1 MHVNV
6 SVYTDRTIILHCLH
20 SIIFIAFIEINPY
33 YQKNTSM
40 SSSFISSTSCEG
52 SLTNDDPSF
61 LDAPF
66 HDDDISVPLTISDST
81 PKSNSTDNTVA
92 SQNPPNDLLQDPPND
107 LLQDPPND
115 LLQDPP
121 NDLLQDPPNDSL
133 PDPLNNSS
141 PDPPNDSSPDPPNDS
156 LPDPPNDSLPDPPND
171 SLPDPPND
179 SSPEPPSN
187 SLPNPPNNS
196 SPDPPNDSLPDPP
209 NGSLLHPLIN
219 NTSKEPPANSKKAK
233 QKRKLT
239 YFMTTYTKVKC
250 SLKKERKKLISYAEG
265 QLMIVVKTFFVTLLI
280 PIAFI

>member
-1 MHVNV
+1 
-6 SVYTDRTIILHCLH
+6 
-20 SIIFIAFIEINPY
+20 
-33 YQKNTSM
+33 M

-61 LDAPF
+61 LDAQF
-66 HDDDISVPLTISDST
+66 DDDDISVPLTISDST

-107 LLQDPPND
+107 SLL
-115 LLQDPP
+115 
-121 NDLLQDPPNDSL
+121 
-133 PDPLNNSS
+133 DPLNNSS

-156 LPDPPNDSLPDPPND
+156 LPDPPNDSSPDPPSN

-179 SSPEPPSN
+179 
-187 SLPNPPNNS
+187 S

-233 QKRKLT
+233 QKRKNRLDLLYDNLHQGET
-239 YFMTTYTKVKC
+239 Q
-250 SLKKERKKLISYAEG
+250 LKKKRKKLISYAEG
-265 QLMIVVKTFFVTLLI
+265 QLMIAVKTFFVTLLI

>member
-1 MHVNV
+1 
-6 SVYTDRTIILHCLH
+6 
-20 SIIFIAFIEINPY
+20 
-33 YQKNTSM
+33 M

-61 LDAPF
+61 LDAQF
-66 HDDDISVPLTISDST
+66 DDDDISVPLTISDST

-107 LLQDPPND
+107 
-115 LLQDPP
+115 
-121 NDLLQDPPNDSL
+121 SL

-141 PDPPNDSSPDPPNDS
+141 PDPLNNSSSDPPNDSSPDPPNDS

-179 SSPEPPSN
+179 SSPDPPSN
-187 SLPNPPNNS
+187 SLPDPPNDS

-233 QKRKLT
+233 QKRKNRLDLL
-239 YFMTTYTKVKC
+239 YDNLHQGEMQ
-250 SLKKERKKLISYAEG
+250 LKKRKK
-265 QLMIVVKTFFVTLLI
+265 KTN
-280 PIAFI
+280 